1 MWNSSNFT
9 VTTCMFLAVVPKL
22 GGFKRDSF
30 HLAPRGG
37 IDDRYMCEKK
47 SAKHMQHSNLQ

>member
-22 GGFKRDSF
+22 GGFKHDSF